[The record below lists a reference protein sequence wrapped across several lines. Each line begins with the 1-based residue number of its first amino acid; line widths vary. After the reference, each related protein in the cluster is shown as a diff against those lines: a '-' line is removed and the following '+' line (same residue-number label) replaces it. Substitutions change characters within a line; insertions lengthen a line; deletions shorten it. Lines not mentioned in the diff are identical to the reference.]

1 MITHRIV
8 RGLIACLGIAL
19 GSASGWAQN
28 EGQAELDKATD
39 LQLRAQTLADIEQ
52 VTKLCEEALS
62 KGLDEGNEAFAK
74 QLLSSSLFQ
83 HASRLTQPIFEQSP
97 PDRRWPL
104 LRQLA
109 LRDLERAVEIAP
121 TLGEAHLLIAK
132 LHLLPGGDTL
142 RAEQAASAAVN
153 LFEDDAKK
161 QAEVLVLRAQLRDD
175 DEARLKDYSQA
186 IELDPTNSEA
196 WQGRALTYMQQGEED
211 KAIADFQR
219 LIDDNKENVN
229 ARLAL
234 AEALTNM
241 ERFKEAAEQVDE
253 AIKMAPDEA
262 LAYTMRARLKL
273 VEEDI
278 KAALADLDQAIRLN
292 PQDVVALMIR
302 ARLHLEEENI
312 AAAKKDVETALLVS
326 PGLIQGILIR
336 SVIAAEEGRMTDAI
350 ADIQLLLQDDPDNV
364 GWRMQLAGYYV
375 RDDRHSRAI
384 EIFTEIL
391 ADDENNQDA
400 RRARADTLLSVGKH
414 KEAIDDYEIL
424 IKQAPKD
431 DGILNNFAWVLATSP
446 DDELRDG
453 QRALKM
459 ATEACELTEYKEA
472 HILSTLASTYAEI
485 GDFESARKWSQKAV
499 EAEVEDEETKEQ
511 LRKELESYQ
520 QNKPWRER
528 QTVEEKEDPVQPRRS
543 PFEA

>member
-1 MITHRIV
+1 
-8 RGLIACLGIAL
+8 
-19 GSASGWAQN
+19 
-28 EGQAELDKATD
+28 
-39 LQLRAQTLADIEQ
+39 
-52 VTKLCEEALS
+52 
-62 KGLDEGNEAFAK
+62 
-74 QLLSSSLFQ
+74 
-83 HASRLTQPIFEQSP
+83 
-97 PDRRWPL
+97 
-104 LRQLA
+104 
-109 LRDLERAVEIAP
+109 
-121 TLGEAHLLIAK
+121 
-132 LHLLPGGDTL
+132 
-142 RAEQAASAAVN
+142 
-153 LFEDDAKK
+153 
-161 QAEVLVLRAQLRDD
+161 
-175 DEARLKDYSQA
+175 
-186 IELDPTNSEA
+186 
-196 WQGRALTYMQQGEED
+196 MQQGEDD

-219 LIDDNKENVN
+219 LIDDNRENVN

-241 ERFKEAAEQVDE
+241 ERYKEAAEQVEE

-273 VEEDI
+273 IEEDI

-302 ARLHLEEENI
+302 ARLYLEEENI
-312 AAAKKDVETALLVS
+312 PAAKKDIETALLVS

-350 ADIQLLLQDDPDNV
+350 ADIQLLLQEDPDNV
-364 GWRMQLAGYYV
+364 NWRIQLAGYYV
-375 RDDRHSRAI
+375 RDKRHSRAI

-391 ADDENNQDA
+391 ADDENSQDA

-446 DDELRDG
+446 EDALRDG
-453 QRALKM
+453 KRALTM
-459 ATEACELTEYKEA
+459 ATEACELTEYKKA
-472 HILSTLASTYAEI
+472 HILSTLASAYAEI

-499 EAEVEDEETKEQ
+499 EAEVEDEETSEQ
-511 LRKELESYQ
+511 LKKELESYQ

-528 QTVEEKEDPVQPRRS
+528 QTVEEKEDPVQQRQS

>member
-1 MITHRIV
+1 
-8 RGLIACLGIAL
+8 
-19 GSASGWAQN
+19 
-28 EGQAELDKATD
+28 
-39 LQLRAQTLADIEQ
+39 
-52 VTKLCEEALS
+52 
-62 KGLDEGNEAFAK
+62 
-74 QLLSSSLFQ
+74 
-83 HASRLTQPIFEQSP
+83 
-97 PDRRWPL
+97 
-104 LRQLA
+104 
-109 LRDLERAVEIAP
+109 VEVAP
-121 TLGEAHLLIAK
+121 TLGDAHLLIAK
-132 LHLLPGGDTL
+132 LHLLPGGETL

-153 LFEDDAKK
+153 LFENDPKK
-161 QAEVLVLRAQLRDD
+161 QAEVLVLRAQVRDN
-175 DEARLKDYSQA
+175 DEARLKDYGRA
-186 IELDPTNSEA
+186 IELDPSNTEA
-196 WQGRALTYMQQGEED
+196 WQGRALTYMQQGEAD

-241 ERFKEAAEQVDE
+241 ERFKEAAEQVEE

-273 VEEDI
+273 VEEDV
-278 KAALADLDQAIRLN
+278 KAAMTDLDQAIRLN

-302 ARLHLEEENI
+302 ARLHLVEENI
-312 AAAKKDVETALLVS
+312 PAAKKDVETALLLS

-364 GWRMQLAGYYV
+364 SWRMQLAGYYI
-375 RDDRHSRAI
+375 RDKRHSRAI
-384 EIFTEIL
+384 EIFTKIL
-391 ADDENNQDA
+391 ADDEDNQDA

-446 DDELRDG
+446 EDELRDG

-459 ATEACELTEYKEA
+459 ATEASELTEHKKA
-472 HILSTLASTYAEI
+472 HILSTLASAYAEI
-485 GDFESARKWSQKAV
+485 GDFEAARKWAQKAV
-499 EAEVEDEETKEQ
+499 EVDVEDDKETSQQ
-511 LRKELESYQ
+511 LKNELESYKQ
-520 QNKPWRER
+520 DKPWRER
-528 QTVEEKEDPVQPRRS
+528 QTIEEKEDPVQPRRS

>member
-8 RGLIACLGIAL
+8 QGLIACLGIAL
-19 GSASGWAQN
+19 SSVSGWAQN

-39 LQLRAQTLADIEQ
+39 LQLRAQNLEDIKQ
-52 VTKLCEEALS
+52 VTKLCEEALK
-62 KGLDEGNEAFAK
+62 KGLDEGNAAFAK

-97 PDRRWPL
+97 PDRRWPV
-104 LRQLA
+104 LRQFA
-109 LRDLERAVEIAP
+109 LQDLERAVEVAP

-132 LHLLPGGDTL
+132 LHLLPGGDAV

-161 QAEVLVLRAQLRDD
+161 QAEVLVLRAQLRDN
-175 DEARLKDYSQA
+175 DEARLKDYARA
-186 IELDPTNSEA
+186 IELDPTNTEA
-196 WQGRALTYMQQGEED
+196 WQGRALTYMQQGEDD
-211 KAIADFQR
+211 KAIADFKR

-241 ERFKEAAEQVDE
+241 ERFEEAVEQVEE

-302 ARLHLEEENI
+302 ARLYLAEENI
-312 AAAKKDVETALLVS
+312 PAAKKDVETALLLS

-350 ADIQLLLQDDPDNV
+350 ADIQLLLQDDPENV
-364 GWRMQLAGYYV
+364 SWRLQLAGYYI
-375 RDDRHSRAI
+375 RDKRHSRAI
-384 EIFTEIL
+384 EIFTKIL

-446 DDELRDG
+446 DEDLRDG

-472 HILSTLASTYAEI
+472 HILSTLASAYAEI

-511 LRKELESYQ
+511 LKKELESYQ
-520 QNKPWRER
+520 ENKPWRER